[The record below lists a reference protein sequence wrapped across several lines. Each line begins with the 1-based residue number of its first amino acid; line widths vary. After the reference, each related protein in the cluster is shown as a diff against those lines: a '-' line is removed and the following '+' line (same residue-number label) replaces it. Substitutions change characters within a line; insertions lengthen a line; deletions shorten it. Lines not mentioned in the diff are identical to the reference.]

1 MVLSTGTPG
10 TMLSSYPRLR
20 RLATILRETAD
31 LRAHYWRYEVSGT
44 GWTPLPHPP
53 VVCSCCSNFRVLKQG
68 PAGARQ
74 VRWCPECDRLVQP
87 MVEV

>member
-1 MVLSTGTPG
+1 MV
-10 TMLSSYPRLR
+10 
-20 RLATILRETAD
+20 
-31 LRAHYWRYEVSGT
+31 EVSGA

-74 VRWCPECDRLVQP
+74 VRWCPECDRLVRP